1 MKRFLFWL
9 LAAALLLVL
18 FFFGLNLFDS
28 KPAPGAAAVKEDFA
42 ALAANLQP
50 GNGFFI
56 VWGFTEPPGSEP
68 QAAEY
73 RRGLEELFASRA
85 GNYLAGSPYRQW
97 LARLNAA
104 AARYW
109 SGATFYFPLRQGED
123 VADHF
128 TARRDLLAE
137 QQRRFAPLQSRFHRL
152 LDAGEIMDFTPLGRE
167 CPARSLQLANHAA
180 KLFSAGRVLAA
191 LDGRWL
197 EAANGLLQELE
208 AGLRLIAGS
217 RTIQVNA
224 LGRAL
229 VELALRSLA
238 SLLNRRECPPACV
251 RLVLERISD
260 RPIAHF
266 GTAAARDFHWRSFRA
281 SVIRIK
287 NERIVDP
294 FLLKD
299 FFREPAAFYAL
310 ERFVAISG
318 PRIFTAAHA
327 LAAFFLKENET
338 SAMMRDYWD
347 GIARLE
353 RVPPWQWGEAANP
366 AAKRGRGPGPAAPLW
381 WLRNPLGKMMVRSAV
396 PFHWPIV
403 RNFVQRGHET
413 KARYDLLRVLARARL
428 EAPRGEGLDE
438 ASLLRLL
445 AGADERDPYSGRPF
459 LFSRARQM
467 IYSIGAD
474 RVDDGGR
481 EQPELWRDSD
491 IAVPIRFV
499 SEEDVRR

>member
-1 MKRFLFWL
+1 MKRFFLW
-9 LAAALLLVL
+9 AVAGALLFVF
-18 FFFGLNLFDS
+18 FFFGFNLFDS
-28 KPAPGAAAVKEDFA
+28 RWAPGTAAVHEDPGA
-42 ALAANLQP
+42 QAENLQP

-56 VWGFTEPPGSEP
+56 VWGFAEPPGTEP
-68 QAAEY
+68 LDAEY
-73 RRGLEELFASRA
+73 LRRVEELFASRS
-85 GNYLAGSPYRQW
+85 GNAMAGSPYRQW
-97 LARLNAA
+97 LARLNAVG
-104 AARYW
+104 ARHW
-109 SGATFYFPLRQGED
+109 SGANFYFPQRQGED

-128 TARRDLLAE
+128 AARRVLFAE
-137 QQRRFAPLQSRFHRL
+137 QQRRFAPLLPRFQRL

-167 CPARSLQLANHAA
+167 CPTRSLKLAIHAA

-191 LDGRWL
+191 LDGRWQ

-208 AGLRLIAGS
+208 AGLRLIAGG

-224 LGRAL
+224 LGRTM

-238 SLLNRRECPPACV
+238 SLLNRRECPLACV
-251 RLVLERISD
+251 RLVQERLPD
-260 RPIAHF
+260 RPIAFF

-347 GIARLE
+347 GIGRLE
-353 RVPPWQWGEAANP
+353 QVPPWKWGETAGTAAR
-366 AAKRGRGPGPAAPLW
+366 RGRGPGPGAALW
-381 WLRNPLGKMMVRSAV
+381 WLRNPLGKMMVRSAI

-413 KARYDLLRVLARARL
+413 KARYDLVRVLVRARL
-428 EAPRGEGLDE
+428 EAAPGEGLEE
-438 ASLLRLL
+438 AGLRRLL
-445 AGADERDPYSGRPF
+445 ATADERDPYSGRPF
-459 LFSRARQM
+459 LFSRARAVV
-467 IYSIGAD
+467 YSIGAD
-474 RVDDGGR
+474 GVDDDGR
-481 EQPELWRDSD
+481 ERPELWRDSD
-491 IAVPIRFV
+491 IAVPIKFV
-499 SEEDVRR
+499 KSEK